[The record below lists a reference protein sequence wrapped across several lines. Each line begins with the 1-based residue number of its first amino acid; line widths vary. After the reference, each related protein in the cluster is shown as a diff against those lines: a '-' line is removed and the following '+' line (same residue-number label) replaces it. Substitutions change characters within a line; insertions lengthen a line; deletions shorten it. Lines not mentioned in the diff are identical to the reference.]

1 MTITAKI
8 TIIFLRGDLVLYTM
22 KEVSEILK
30 TNVTYV
36 HRLRKTGLLPC
47 IKLGTYKVRK
57 EALEAFLKKWEGHD
71 LTEPEHVKDGDVYEL
86 ISTPD

>member
-1 MTITAKI
+1 M
-8 TIIFLRGDLVLYTM
+8 LYTM

-36 HRLRKTGLLPC
+36 HKLRKAGLLPC

-57 EALEAFLKKWEGHD
+57 EALEGFLARYEGCD
-71 LTEPEHVKDGDVYEL
+71 LTDPEAVKEDDVYEI

>member
-1 MTITAKI
+1 M
-8 TIIFLRGDLVLYTM
+8 LYNM

-36 HRLRKTGLLPC
+36 HRLRRAGLLPC

-57 EALEAFLKKWEGHD
+57 ESLDAFLEKYEGYD
-71 LTEPEHVKDGDVYEL
+71 LTVPENVRKEDTNET
-86 ISTPD
+86 ISASN

>member
-1 MTITAKI
+1 M
-8 TIIFLRGDLVLYTM
+8 LYTM
-22 KEVSEILK
+22 KETAEILK

-57 EALEAFLKKWEGHD
+57 EALEAFLKKYEGCD
-71 LTEPEHVKDGDVYEL
+71 LTEPEKVKEGEL
-86 ISTPD
+86 HEIISTPN

>member
-1 MTITAKI
+1 M
-8 TIIFLRGDLVLYTM
+8 LYTI

-36 HRLRKTGLLPC
+36 HRLRKAGLLPC

-57 EALEAFLKKWEGHD
+57 EALELFLEKYEGFD
-71 LTEPEHVKDGDVYEL
+71 LTDPETVKEGDMYEA
-86 ISTPD
+86 IPTSN

>member
-1 MTITAKI
+1 M
-8 TIIFLRGDLVLYTM
+8 LYTM

-36 HRLRKTGLLPC
+36 HRLRKAGLLPC

-57 EALEAFLKKWEGHD
+57 ETLEAFLEKYEGHD
-71 LTEPEHVKDGDVYEL
+71 LTEPERIINE
-86 ISTPD
+86 II

>member
-1 MTITAKI
+1 M
-8 TIIFLRGDLVLYTM
+8 LYTI

-36 HRLRKTGLLPC
+36 HRLRKSGLLPT
-47 IKLGTYKVRK
+47 IKLGAYKVRK
-57 EALEAFLKKWEGHD
+57 EALEEFLKKYEGYD
-71 LTEPEHVKDGDVYEL
+71 LSVPEQVEEGDVYES

>member
-1 MTITAKI
+1 M
-8 TIIFLRGDLVLYTM
+8 LYTM

-36 HRLRKTGLLPC
+36 HRLRKAGLLPC

-57 EALEAFLKKWEGHD
+57 EALEEFLRKYEGHD
-71 LTEPEHVKDGDVYEL
+71 LTEPERIIHETV
-86 ISTPD
+86 

>member
-1 MTITAKI
+1 M
-8 TIIFLRGDLVLYTM
+8 LYTI

-36 HRLRKTGLLPC
+36 HRLRKSGLLPC
-47 IKLGTYKVRK
+47 IKLGAYKVRK
-57 EALEAFLKKWEGHD
+57 EALETFLEKYEGYD
-71 LTEPEHVKDGDVYEL
+71 LSIPEEVKAGVYET

>member
-1 MTITAKI
+1 M
-8 TIIFLRGDLVLYTM
+8 LYTI

-36 HRLRKTGLLPC
+36 HRLRKSGLLPT
-47 IKLGTYKVRK
+47 IKLGAYKVRK
-57 EALEAFLKKWEGHD
+57 EALEEFLKKYEGCD
-71 LTEPEHVKDGDVYEL
+71 LSEPEKVKEGDYEV